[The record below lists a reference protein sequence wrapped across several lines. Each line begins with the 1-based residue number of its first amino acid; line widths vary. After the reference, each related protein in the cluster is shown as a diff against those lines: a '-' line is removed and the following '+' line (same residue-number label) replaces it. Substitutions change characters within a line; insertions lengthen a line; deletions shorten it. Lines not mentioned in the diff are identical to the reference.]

1 MRDNSSLI
9 GTRVVGNL
17 SWEGRDPRV
26 FEYRREERLKV
37 KETCERHNKMRFQRR

>member
-17 SWEGRDPRV
+17 SWEGRDPSV

-37 KETCERHNKMRFQRR
+37 KERHNKMRFQRR

>member
-17 SWEGRDPRV
+17 SWEGRDPSV
-26 FEYRREERLKV
+26 FEYRREEG
-37 KETCERHNKMRFQRR
+37 